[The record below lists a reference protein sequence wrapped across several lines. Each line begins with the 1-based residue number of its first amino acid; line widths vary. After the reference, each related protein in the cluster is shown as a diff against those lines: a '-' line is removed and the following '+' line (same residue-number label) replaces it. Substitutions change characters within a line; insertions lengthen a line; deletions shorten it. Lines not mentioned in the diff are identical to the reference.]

1 MKNRIASFKF
11 AFNGIRLMFK
21 SGPNFIIQLLIAIL
35 VISAGIYFQLTA
47 YEWTI
52 ILICVG
58 GVLSAEIFNTAIE
71 KMVDH
76 LSPEKNKYAGEIKDL
91 AAGAVL
97 LFSIITAIIGII
109 IFYPYLIH

>member
-1 MKNRIASFKF
+1 MKNRIASFKY
-11 AFNGIRLMFK
+11 ALHGIRLIFK

-35 VISAGIYFQLTA
+35 VISAGIYFQITA

-52 ILICVG
+52 ILICIG

-97 LFSIITAIIGII
+97 LFSSITAIIGII

>member
-35 VISAGIYFQLTA
+35 VISAGIYFQITV

-58 GVLSAEIFNTAIE
+58 SVLSAEIFNTAIE

>member
-11 AFNGIRLMFK
+11 AFNGIRLIFK

-35 VISAGIYFQLTA
+35 VISAGIYFQITA

-91 AAGAVL
+91 AAGSVL

>member
-21 SGPNFIIQLLIAIL
+21 SGTNFIIQLIIAIL
-35 VISAGIYFQLTA
+35 VISAGIYFQITA
-47 YEWTI
+47 HEWTI

-58 GVLSAEIFNTAIE
+58 GVISAEIFNTAIE

-76 LSPEKNKYAGEIKDL
+76 L
-91 AAGAVL
+91 
-97 LFSIITAIIGII
+97 
-109 IFYPYLIH
+109 

>member
-35 VISAGIYFQLTA
+35 VISAGIYFQITT

-52 ILICVG
+52 ILICIG

>member
-35 VISAGIYFQLTA
+35 VISAGIYFQITT

>member
-1 MKNRIASFKF
+1 MKNRIGSFKF
-11 AFNGIRLMFK
+11 ALNGIRLIFK
-21 SGPNFIIQLLIAIL
+21 SGPNFIIQLIIAFITL
-35 VISAGIYFQLTA
+35 SAGIYFQIRAT
-47 YEWTI
+47 EWTI
-52 ILICVG
+52 ILICIG

-97 LFSIITAIIGII
+97 LFAIITAIIGII
-109 IFYPYLIH
+109 IFYPYVMH

>member
-35 VISAGIYFQLTA
+35 VISAGIYFQITT
-47 YEWTI
+47 YEWTT

>member
-1 MKNRIASFKF
+1 MKKRIASFKF

-35 VISAGIYFQLTA
+35 VISAGIYFQITT
-47 YEWTI
+47 YEWTT